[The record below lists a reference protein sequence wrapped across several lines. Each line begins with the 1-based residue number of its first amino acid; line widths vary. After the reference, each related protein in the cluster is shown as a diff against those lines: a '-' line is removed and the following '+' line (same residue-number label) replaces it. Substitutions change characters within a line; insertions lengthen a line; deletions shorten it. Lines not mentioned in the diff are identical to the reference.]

1 MIDYDVVKNWIFED
15 VRYDYA
21 ERDVMLYALGVGLGQ
36 DPLDK
41 GQLRYVYEDGLQV
54 MPTMAA
60 IMGAPGAWWKDPRT
74 GADALRLVHG
84 EQHLRFHRPM
94 PAHGSMRVSNRV
106 LSLSDKGTGKGAI
119 GVVLR
124 EIRDAETGELHA
136 ESRNVSVLRGDGGFS
151 VGHGRTDP
159 PPAPLPPIP
168 QRSADSVLELPTLT
182 QGALIYRLSGDYNP
196 LHADP
201 AVADKAGFARPIL
214 HGLVAYGMAA
224 HAVLRDA
231 LDYDSIRLRS
241 LGLRFT
247 APVYPGETL
256 QFELW
261 RESAA
266 LIRLRGRVRER
277 DVVAIDNGVV
287 EIDPRTD

>member
-41 GQLRYVYEDGLQV
+41 GQLRNVYESGLQV

-94 PAHGSMRVSNRV
+94 PARGSMRVSNRV

-231 LDYDSIRLRS
+231 LNYDSIRLRS

-266 LIRLRGRVRER
+266 LVRLRGRVRER

>member
-41 GQLRYVYEDGLQV
+41 GQLRYVYESGLQV

-94 PAHGSMRVSNRV
+94 PARGSMRVSNRV

-151 VGHGRTDP
+151 TAHGRTDP

-231 LDYDSIRLRS
+231 LNYDSIRLRS